1 MPLPLAASETLER
14 ARAALRDGRGA
25 GLPELLKLIETL
37 STDLGHATVSEIAD
51 LVERDAAVLCRV
63 LTVANTIVHNPN
75 IAPLASITH
84 AIHQIGFQR
93 VRNLAVSLML
103 IENSNGASN
112 PPEQREAASRAL
124 CASLLAQ
131 SCAKALGNVDP
142 ELAFTCAALRQFGLI
157 ILPAVSLEHYRRAV
171 DLAIEFP
178 EDQAFRE
185 QFGVTPLEVS
195 RELLGFVRLSPE
207 VTQSLR
213 DCQPEIMGGT
223 SATTYGAR
231 LLGMADLGGRM
242 ARLALDGD
250 PARFAEDAA
259 ALAARFERLLPGVGQ
274 SAEASIVE
282 AAEHIHTF
290 SQHSSMGK
298 WSTRGL
304 RYLAAHARR
313 IADDK
318 TAKSGAPTRTK
329 VKSSPIPTIFEPRRR
344 ASDLPTSTASPL
356 APIGDARTMAVE
368 RVRDIFKSDEC
379 WLFEPAPAT
388 AVFHLAH
395 ACGRQADAVRAD
407 AVVQKSERTVFG
419 ICLARRE
426 HVLIH
431 DTGTRSIRTHLPDWI
446 RSAREFPRAFLLM
459 PVFQNDAVS
468 GLVLVGWHQAQR
480 ITVTPAQTDLARQ
493 TILGAITIG
502 KRAA

>member
-25 GLPELLKLIETL
+25 GLPELLKLIETI
-37 STDLGHATVSEIAD
+37 STDLGNATVSEIAD

-84 AIHQIGFQR
+84 AIHQIGFHR

-103 IENSNGASN
+103 IENSDGEFN
-112 PPEQREAASRAL
+112 PPEQREAAARAL
-124 CASLLAQ
+124 CSSLLAQ
-131 SCAKALGNVDP
+131 SCAKALGHVDP

-157 ILPAVSLEHYRRAV
+157 ILPAVSLDHYRLAV
-171 DLAIEFP
+171 DQAIDIP
-178 EDQAFRE
+178 EDDAFRAN
-185 QFGVTPLEVS
+185 FGVTPLEVS

-223 SATTYGAR
+223 SATTYGSR
-231 LLGMADLGGRM
+231 LLVMADLGGRM

-250 PARFAEDAA
+250 PEKFGEEAK

-274 SAEASIVE
+274 SIE
-282 AAEHIHTF
+282 AAVVETADHIHTF
-290 SQHSSMGK
+290 SQHSSLGN

-304 RYLAAHARR
+304 RYLTAHARK
-313 IADDK
+313 ISDDQ
-318 TAKSGAPTRTK
+318 AVKSGAPVRRK
-329 VKSSPIPTIFEPRRR
+329 VKPVAAAPFEPRRR
-344 ASDLPTSTASPL
+344 ASNPPTSGS
-356 APIGDARTMAVE
+356 APRPVVVDPHAVAVTQ
-368 RVRDIFKSDEC
+368 VREIFQSDEC
-379 WLFEPAPAT
+379 WLFESAPAT
-388 AVFHLAH
+388 GVFHLAH
-395 ACGRQADAVRAD
+395 ADGTQAAAVRARGIIH
-407 AVVQKSERTVFG
+407 KSERTVFG

-431 DTGTRSIRTHLPDWI
+431 DTSTHSIVPYLPDWM
-446 RSAREFPRAFLLM
+446 RAAPGFPGAFLLM
-459 PVFQNDAVS
+459 PLLRGDACA
-468 GLVLVGWHQAQR
+468 GLVLIGWHQPQR
-480 ITVTPAQTDLARQ
+480 ISVTPEQAEQARQ
-493 TILGAITIG
+493 LILGATPPE

>member
-1 MPLPLAASETLER
+1 MPPALEASETLER

-25 GLPELLKLIETL
+25 GLPELLKLIETI
-37 STDLGHATVSEIAD
+37 STDVGKATVSEIAD

-103 IENSNGASN
+103 IENSDGSFN
-112 PPEQREAASRAL
+112 PPEQREAAARAL

-131 SCAKALGNVDP
+131 SCAKALGSVDP

-157 ILPAVSLEHYRRAV
+157 ILPAVSIEHYRIAV
-171 DLAIEFP
+171 DAAIDMP
-178 EDQAFRE
+178 EDDAFRA
-185 QFGVTPLEVS
+185 QFGVTPIEVS

-213 DCQPEIMGGT
+213 DCHPEIMGGT
-223 SATTYGAR
+223 SATTLGSR
-231 LLGMADLGGRM
+231 LLGMVDLGGRM

-250 PARFAEDAA
+250 PEKFADDAK
-259 ALAARFERLLPGVGQ
+259 ALAARFEKLLPGVGQ
-274 SAEASIVE
+274 SIETAVVE
-282 AAEHIHTF
+282 TAEHIHTF
-290 SQHSSMGK
+290 SQHSSLGN

-304 RYLAAHARR
+304 RYLAAHARK
-313 IADDK
+313 ISDDREEK
-318 TAKSGAPTRTK
+318 SDAPVRRKAKPAPAAR
-329 VKSSPIPTIFEPRRR
+329 FEPRRR
-344 ASDLPTSTASPL
+344 ASNPPTTSSR
-356 APIGDARTMAVE
+356 APAVDAHAEAVV
-368 RVRDIFKSDEC
+368 RVREIFKCDEC
-379 WLFEPAPAT
+379 WLFEPAPA
-388 AVFHLAH
+388 AGVFHLAH
-395 ACGRQADAVRAD
+395 ADGAQAAAVRARG
-407 AVVQKSERTVFG
+407 VVNKSERTVFG

-431 DTGTRSIRTHLPDWI
+431 DTGMLSILPYLPDWL
-446 RSAREFPRAFLLM
+446 RAAPAFPGAFLLM
-459 PVFQNDAVS
+459 PLMRGDACA
-468 GLVLVGWHQAQR
+468 GLVLVGWHRPQR
-480 ITVTPAQTDLARQ
+480 IAVTPDQAEQARQ
-493 TILGAITIG
+493 VILAATPTE